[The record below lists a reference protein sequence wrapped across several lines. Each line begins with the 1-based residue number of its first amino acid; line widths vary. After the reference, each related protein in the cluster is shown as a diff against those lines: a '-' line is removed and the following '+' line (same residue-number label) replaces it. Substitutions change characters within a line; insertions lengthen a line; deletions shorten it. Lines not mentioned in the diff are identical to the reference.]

1 MAPERGGDRGKHHSI
16 SLSDMIWAELKVYA
30 AKQRSTASEL
40 ITFVLRHYLNERP
53 ALRAGRYQSR
63 QAGEG
68 AKVCRSVYIPDNIW
82 NAAQAAAKENGV
94 SLTVLIDL
102 LLKAE
107 LGLAAPTHPSPS
119 AESESATSRSH
130 RTAEPFASPRYLR
143 VGDKLIDL
151 GENPLTIDLGT
162 GQVDRAKKPDDPS

>member
-1 MAPERGGDRGKHHSI
+1 MTPTRGRDLGRHHSV

-40 ITFVLRHYLNERP
+40 IAFALKHYLDERP
-53 ALRAGRYQSR
+53 PLKAGRYQSR

-68 AKVCRSVYIPDNIW
+68 PKACRSIYIPDELW
-82 NAAQAAAKENGV
+82 NATQAAAKENGF

-107 LGLAAPTHPSPS
+107 LGLTPAGGEFPSTITYEMPD
-119 AESESATSRSH
+119 EH
-130 RTAEPFASPRYLR
+130 KTAEPPTSHRYLR
-143 VGDKLIDL
+143 VGEKLIDL
-151 GENPLTIDLGT
+151 GENPLTIELAT
-162 GQVDRAKKPDDPS
+162 GQIRRGNKPEKSS